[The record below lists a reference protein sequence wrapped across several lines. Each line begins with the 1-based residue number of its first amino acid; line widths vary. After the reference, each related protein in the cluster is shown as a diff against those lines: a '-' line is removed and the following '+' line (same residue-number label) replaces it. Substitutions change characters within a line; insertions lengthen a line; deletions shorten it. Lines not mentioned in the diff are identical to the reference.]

1 MRGAQPLKPPLVGGF
16 FMVDNADVP
25 SKQWV
30 LVRLPVQGGRRTLV
44 PYGRCDV
51 AAEHSDVNPIFPI
64 RLLRFSILKIHL
76 YL

>member
-30 LVRLPVQGGRRTLV
+30 LVRLPVQGGRKNAGAV
-44 PYGRCDV
+44 WQM
-51 AAEHSDVNPIFPI
+51 
-64 RLLRFSILKIHL
+64 
-76 YL
+76 